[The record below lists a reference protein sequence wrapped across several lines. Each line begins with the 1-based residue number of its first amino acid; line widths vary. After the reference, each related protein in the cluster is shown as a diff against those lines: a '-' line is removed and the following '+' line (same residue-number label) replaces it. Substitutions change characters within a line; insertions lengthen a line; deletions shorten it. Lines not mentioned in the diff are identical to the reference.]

1 WRTASPPCGA
11 ARARR
16 LSRRSA
22 WALSRRRMLAHLL
35 CPAMRD
41 AARRGAAG
49 AHRLEKQ
56 SRMIAVNLADD
67 TLARS
72 ALAARPRTVIR
83 GNQSTVP
90 APGPRRHQRRTRAAR
105 AG

>member
-1 WRTASPPCGA
+1 
-11 ARARR
+11 
-16 LSRRSA
+16 
-22 WALSRRRMLAHLL
+22 MLAHLL

-90 APGPRRHQRRTRAAR
+90 APGPRRHQRRTRGAP
-105 AG
+105 AGPRTRTGRSGTSEEHRTELQSQSNLVC